1 MKTIYALLSKI
12 KFLLLFFFLIAF
24 ACNNSKKI
32 EDKVIE
38 FQASID
44 SILKNV
50 VVPMKIAIDT
60 AVYTYNTEGK
70 DTFQLARQRIP
81 ITKVQFLISNEY
93 FILDEY
99 LVAYSQNKINE
110 TELSRQLKQS
120 QLKVDSLINYD
131 LKNIKNYTT
140 DDD

>member
-1 MKTIYALLSKI
+1 
-12 KFLLLFFFLIAF
+12 
-24 ACNNSKKI
+24 
-32 EDKVIE
+32 
-38 FQASID
+38 
-44 SILKNV
+44 
-50 VVPMKIAIDT
+50 MKIAIDT